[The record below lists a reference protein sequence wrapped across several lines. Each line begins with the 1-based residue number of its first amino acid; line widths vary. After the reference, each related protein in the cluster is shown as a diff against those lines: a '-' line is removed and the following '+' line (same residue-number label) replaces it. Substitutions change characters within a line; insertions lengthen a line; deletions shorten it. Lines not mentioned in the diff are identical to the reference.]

1 MEFWKIREMI
11 NSLNEEQKKE
21 INFVMEDDDN
31 ILETLILLNIVE
43 SDKYLCQLFG

>member
-1 MEFWKIREMI
+1 MKNR
-11 NSLNEEQKKE
+11 KKE
-21 INFVMEDDDN
+21 INLVMDEDDN